1 MELMLQVVQQ
11 QLLFHHGAVKD
22 NLVVAETFTLES
34 ITITPKVS
42 TPAGA
47 IFPQEA
53 LPVGT
58 TNPVLLNTANSFT
71 MGEESTYYQDE
82 RYESGGDFYVV
93 GNAFEVLIDTSSL
106 TASNFPEFEVQA
118 EIVIS
123 GTLAAP
129 NELGWFEDGRT
140 YTQTFAWET
149 EERAQ
154 LIGGAVSPQ
163 IGYP

>member
-1 MELMLQVVQQ
+1 M
-11 QLLFHHGAVKD
+11 
-22 NLVVAETFTLES
+22 AETFTLES

-42 TPAGA
+42 TPVAS

-106 TASNFPEFEVQA
+106 TALISSLRFT

-129 NELGWFEDGRT
+129 NELGWFEDGGT
-140 YTQTFAWET
+140 YLKPLRLKWKKGATHS
-149 EERAQ
+149 
-154 LIGGAVSPQ
+154 LAVSLQ
-163 IGYP
+163 IDTPIIPILLSE